1 MRKVLL
7 ATTALVAMSVT
18 GAQADVSVS
27 GGMDFQYSTADGAD
41 DSASVD
47 GNIKIV
53 GTVVTDTGLTVTV
66 TQNNT
71 LQKVSQTAAINST
84 TNTNPGSVED
94 AFMTVAGDFGTVI
107 LGATDMVND
116 RNDGALGINN
126 DVFTLQA
133 VAHGTLIG
141 TDTSDS
147 TAANI
152 GFESPSMNGMKVYAG
167 AVPNGGSQVGANFA
181 LGGISM
187 MVQTASGFTDGMDE
201 TSVGAKM
208 GVGALTVAMGKK
220 QEDTNGTKVDSMDLT
235 LKYAVND
242 AMTVSFLVEEG
253 KSGTVKHENQGL
265 EVKYA
270 IAPGLNAYV
279 GTTTVDTAGTSSS
292 GAAAALS
299 VSF

>member
-66 TQNNT
+66 TQNNS
-71 LQKVSQTAAINST
+71 LQTAASQ
-84 TNTNPGSVED
+84 VED

-107 LGATDMVND
+107 LGQTDMVND

-126 DVFTLQA
+126 DVFTLQP
-133 VAHGTLIG
+133 VAHGANIG

-152 GFESPSMNGMKVYAG
+152 GFESPTMNGMKVYAG
-167 AVPNGGSQVGANFA
+167 AVPNGGSQMGANFQI
-181 LGGISM
+181 GGISVM
-187 MVQTASGFTDGMDE
+187 AQTANSFGRGDE
-201 TSVGAKM
+201 VSVGAKM
-208 GVGALTVAMGKK
+208 GVGGATIAMGKK
-220 QEDTNGTKVDSMDLT
+220 QEDLNGTKIDSMDLT
-235 LKYAVND
+235 IKYAVND
-242 AMTVSFLVEEG
+242 AMTVSFMVEEG
-253 KSGTVKHENQGL
+253 KAGTVKHENQGL
-265 EVKYA
+265 EVAYS
-270 IAPGLNAYV
+270 IAPGLTAYV
-279 GTTTVDTAGTSSS
+279 GTANVDTAGTSTS